1 MPYPESVQLSV
12 NGQVTGP
19 FTVDN
24 IRAMLATG
32 SITAEDYVYGEG
44 MTEWIS
50 VDAYLADAPVSA
62 AAITSYTTPSD
73 PVAFGTAPTIENSF
87 LRFTIDALAYPFRG
101 DGLFIL
107 SIGTILF
114 TVLNFLGAFSLY
126 LTIAGW
132 GYLLLMLQ
140 GIVHGTASGDH
151 VLPSW
156 PEFSGFGEL
165 LGKWFQFFA
174 TLAICFGP
182 GIFLVFQGERLDNV
196 GYGLAGLA
204 LGLGGLLYF
213 PMAILAVAM
222 FDSLGG
228 LNPILV
234 GKSIFAVK
242 GHYFVTLVVLA
253 IVLAIQGLTTGLS
266 RVIPIA
272 GHLLDELDALWSA
285 VFVARLLG
293 GLYLVNRQK
302 LGWF

>member
-12 NGQVTGP
+12 DGQVTGP
-19 FTVDN
+19 FNVDN
-24 IRAMLATG
+24 IRAMISVG
-32 SITAEDYVYGEG
+32 SITVEDYVYGEG
-44 MTEWIS
+44 MTDWVT
-50 VDAYLADAPVSA
+50 VDTYLAGAPVSA
-62 AAITSYTTPSD
+62 AAIALSPQAAASSNAT
-73 PVAFGTAPTIENSF
+73 PTIEGSF
-87 LRFTIDALAYPFRG
+87 IRFTIDALAYPFRG

-107 SIGTILF
+107 SIGTIFF

-151 VLPSW
+151 VPPSW

-174 TLAICFGP
+174 TLVICFAP
-182 GIFLVFQGERLDNV
+182 GIFLVFQGERLDHG
-196 GYGLAGLA
+196 GYGLAGLI

-213 PMAILAVAM
+213 PMAILSVAM
-222 FDSLGG
+222 YDSLGA
-228 LNPILV
+228 LNPLLV
-234 GKSIFAVK
+234 VKSIIAVK
-242 GHYFVTLVVLA
+242 GHYLVTLMILA

-266 RVIPIA
+266 RILPIA

-285 VFVARLLG
+285 VFVARVLG